1 MATPS
6 EKGKYRNRK
15 YHSLVCYISVKLR
28 VLYSLKLTNWYR
40 VGQQLSFDE
49 LILERLN
56 NDYKGDKE
64 ECKKRMFSYWLH
76 CYNEPSY
83 ECLMQAL
90 VNAGETVAAEN
101 LHKKSGQFSVVTLVL
116 IRLNH
121 VHLYHWGLSLA
132 HRPDSIL

>member
-1 MATPS
+1 MF
-6 EKGKYRNRK
+6 
-15 YHSLVCYISVKLR
+15 
-28 VLYSLKLTNWYR
+28 SLKLTNWYR
-40 VGQQLSFDE
+40 VGQQLRFDE

-64 ECKKRMFSYWLH
+64 ECKKRMFGYWLR
-76 CYNEPSY
+76 CCNDPSY
-83 ECLMQAL
+83 ERLMQAL

-121 VHLYHWGLSLA
+121 VQLYHWGLSLA
-132 HRPDSIL
+132 HRCDNQIPSSKLYTLYG